1 MAGLTYAELVKRPG
15 RVETFVSKLKEKT
28 PFALTS
34 GGTVISN
41 TLLFDSTTLVIKTDS
56 DVEKAINLL
65 QSTSPKKLA
74 IITNSKEEIIAG
86 KLLKNAEF
94 GGAGGGGGNRGDMA
108 EAIFGA
114 AITSRF
120 ISRNKAVVAS
130 DVHSILDKINPTKM
144 QQTFSFEGVNKNGK
158 IKDEVIFQL
167 GLAVS
172 NLKALSNPTIRKS
185 LSDIVASALKYA
197 NSPTVEAWAKLLYE
211 NNQKNKIEIIAD
223 GIGDQTGTK
232 VDVRLKVDSQPT
244 NINVSLKAGDV
255 KQFGQVGGTGFDK
268 QKYLWETLLGVDVS
282 SLEKSYNKLLSEK
295 NPTGAIEL
303 SYSKAVDLFNKNLKA
318 SEKKT
323 LEILSKGVLFFST
336 LNEENVSLVQLNKS
350 EAKVYQF
357 ENLYNALAKSK
368 TKLSAKLITSK
379 SWPEVNIQNE
389 KGEVLLIIRTKGE
402 NKPSGEM
409 YIRNYI
415 EKGPLMGTL
424 VASYA

>member
-15 RVETFVSKLKEKT
+15 RIETFVSKLKEKT
-28 PFALTS
+28 PFTLTS

-41 TLLFDSTTLVIKTDS
+41 TLLFDSTTLVIKTDR
-56 DVEKAINLL
+56 DVEKAINLF

-74 IITNSKEEIIAG
+74 IITNSKEEILAG

-130 DVHSILDKINPTKM
+130 DVHSILDKINPAKM
-144 QQTFSFEGVNKNGK
+144 QQSFSFEGVNKNGK

-255 KQFGQVGGTGFDK
+255 KQFGQVGGAGFDK
-268 QKYLWETLLGVDVS
+268 QKYLWKTFLGVDVS
-282 SLEKSYNKLLSEK
+282 SLEESYNKLLFGK
-295 NPTGAIEL
+295 NTTGAIKL
-303 SYSKAVDLFNKNLKA
+303 AYSKAADLFNKNLNA
-318 SEKKT
+318 SEKNT

-357 ENLYNALAKSK
+357 ENLYNAITKSK

-379 SWPEVNIQNE
+379 AWPEVNIQNE
-389 KGEVLLIIRTKGE
+389 KGEVLLIVRARRQGE
-402 NKPSGEM
+402 T

-415 EKGPLMGTL
+415 EKGPLMGKL